1 MYENKYLDADGI
13 SILMSEVRRLI
24 KNSGGGGGTSS
35 LKFKYED
42 TVDFVDVV
50 INATET
56 SPGNVILST
65 TGIDISETEPG
76 HVSMQ
81 SSYMKVTDDGLGNVA
96 IRI

>member
-1 MYENKYLDADGI
+1 MYENKYLDADGV

-24 KNSGGGGGTSS
+24 KNSGGGGTSS
-35 LKFKYED
+35 LKFKYEE

-65 TGIDISETEPG
+65 TGIDITETEPG

-81 SSYMKVTDDGLGNVA
+81 SSYMKVIDDGLGNVA